1 MMEPFV
7 LKVITSFLV
16 GGLFIAAQS
25 ILAERHPH
33 VGGLIISVPST
44 LPIDLFFIG
53 WSEDMEAAMKAASI
67 VPIAIALLL
76 LFSTVFIYSAQYGDG
91 KIKSLLVANISSLV
105 IWFILAFLVISFRF
119 DNLGLELG
127 VYIVVLF
134 LTAYLLYYRQRRQ
147 SPKALT
153 RTTVPTGMN
162 IVLRA
167 LFGGLIICSSVIL
180 SKVLTPLW
188 GGVFSVFPA
197 TYLSTFN
204 IIHLNAGKKHLL
216 AVGKTIPEGSV
227 FFLIYVILAYF
238 LFAFGILW
246 GTVLAELITI
256 VLIVIL
262 AKLRQLT
269 WSQTDP
275 GGIV

>member
-1 MMEPFV
+1 MEPFV
-7 LKVITSFLV
+7 LKVIISFFV

-25 ILAERHPH
+25 ILAERFLP
-33 VGGLIISVPST
+33 VGGLISSVPST

-91 KIKSLLVANISSLV
+91 KIKSLLVANISSLS

-153 RTTVPTGMN
+153 KTTVPTGMN

-180 SKVLTPLW
+180 SKVLSPLW

-204 IIHLNAGKKHLL
+204 IIHMNAGKKHLL
-216 AVGKTIPEGSV
+216 AVGKTIPEGAV
-227 FFLIYVILAYF
+227 FFLIYVILAYY
-238 LFAFGILW
+238 LY
-246 GTVLAELITI
+246 TSPV
-256 VLIVIL
+256 VVV
-262 AKLRQLT
+262 
-269 WSQTDP
+269 DP
-275 GGIV
+275 

>member
-1 MMEPFV
+1 MEPFV
-7 LKVITSFLV
+7 LKVIISFFV

-25 ILAERHPH
+25 ILAERFLP

-91 KIKSLLVANISSLV
+91 KIKSLLVANISSLS

-153 RTTVPTGMN
+153 KTTVPTGMN

-180 SKVLTPLW
+180 SKVLSPLW

-204 IIHLNAGKKHLL
+204 IIHMNAGKKHLL
-216 AVGKTIPEGSV
+216 AVGRTIPEGSV
-227 FFLIYVILAYF
+227 FFLIYVILAYY
-238 LFAFGILW
+238 LFAFGIFW

-256 VLIVIL
+256 ILIVIF

-275 GGIV
+275 GGIE

>member
-1 MMEPFV
+1 MEPFV
-7 LKVITSFLV
+7 LKVITSFFV
-16 GGLFIAAQS
+16 GGLFIVAQS

-53 WSEDMEAAMKAASI
+53 WSEDMAAAMKAASI
-67 VPIAIALLL
+67 VPIAIALIL
-76 LFSTVFIYSAQYGDG
+76 LFSTVFIYSAQYGEG
-91 KIKSLLVANISSLV
+91 KIKSLLFANILSLV
-105 IWFILAFLVISFRF
+105 VWFILAFFVISFRF
-119 DNLGLELG
+119 DNLGLELS

-134 LTAYLLYYRQRRQ
+134 LTAYLLYYRQRGP
-147 SPKALT
+147 SPKVLT
-153 RTTVPTGMN
+153 RTAVPRGMN

-180 SKVLTPLW
+180 SKVLNPLW

-197 TYLSTFN
+197 SYLSNFN
-204 IIHLNAGKKHLL
+204 IIQMNAGKKHLL

-227 FFLIYVILAYF
+227 FFLIYVILTYF

-256 VLIVIL
+256 ILIVIF
-262 AKLRQLT
+262 AKLRQVT
-269 WSQTDP
+269 GSQTDY
-275 GGIV
+275 GGIE

>member
-1 MMEPFV
+1 MEPFI
-7 LKVITSFLV
+7 LKVIISFFV

-33 VGGLIISVPST
+33 VGGLIISVPCT

-67 VPIAIALLL
+67 VPIAIALIL

-91 KIKSLLVANISSLV
+91 KMKSLLVANISSLV
-105 IWFILAFLVISFRF
+105 IWFILAFLVISLRV

-147 SPKALT
+147 PPKALT
-153 RTTVPTGMN
+153 RTSVPKGVNT
-162 IVLRA
+162 VLRA

-204 IIHLNAGKKHLL
+204 IIYMNAGKEHLL

-227 FFLIYVILAYF
+227 FFLIYVILAYY

-256 VLIVIL
+256 ILIVIF
-262 AKLRQLT
+262 AKLRHLT
-269 WSQTDP
+269 RSQTDP

>member
-1 MMEPFV
+1 MEPFV
-7 LKVITSFLV
+7 LKTIISFLV
-16 GGLFIAAQS
+16 GGLSVAAQS
-25 ILAERHPH
+25 ILAERHPR
-33 VGGLIISVPST
+33 VGGLIISVPCT

-53 WSEDMEAAMKAASI
+53 WSDGMGAAMKAASI
-67 VPIAIALLL
+67 VPIAIALILV
-76 LFSTVFIYSAQYGDG
+76 FSTVFIYSAQYGDR
-91 KIKSLLVANISSLV
+91 KIKSLLVANISSLSV
-105 IWFILAFLVISFRF
+105 WFILAFLIISFRV

-127 VYIVVLF
+127 VYIVVLS

-153 RTTVPTGMN
+153 TTTGPTGMN
-162 IVLRA
+162 IALRA

-204 IIHLNAGKKHLL
+204 IIYMNVGKKHLL

-246 GTVLAELITI
+246 GTILAELITI
-256 VLIVIL
+256 TLIIIF
-262 AKLRQLT
+262 AKLRRLT
-269 WSQTDP
+269 GSQTDP
-275 GGIV
+275 GGTV

>member
-1 MMEPFV
+1 MEPFV
-7 LKVITSFLV
+7 LKVIISFFV

-25 ILAERHPH
+25 ILAERFLP

-91 KIKSLLVANISSLV
+91 KIKSLLVANISSLS

-153 RTTVPTGMN
+153 KTTVPTGMN

-180 SKVLTPLW
+180 SKVLSPLW

-204 IIHLNAGKKHLL
+204 IIHMNAGKKHLL

-227 FFLIYVILAYF
+227 FFLIYVILAYY
-238 LFAFGILW
+238 LFAFGIFW

-256 VLIVIL
+256 ILIVIF

>member
-1 MMEPFV
+1 MEPFV
-7 LKVITSFLV
+7 LKVIISFFV

-25 ILAERHPH
+25 ILAERFLP

-91 KIKSLLVANISSLV
+91 KIKSFLVANISSLS

-153 RTTVPTGMN
+153 KTTVPTGMN

-180 SKVLTPLW
+180 SKVLSPLW

-204 IIHLNAGKKHLL
+204 IIHMNAGKKHLL

-227 FFLIYVILAYF
+227 FFLIYVILAYY
-238 LFAFGILW
+238 LFAFGIFW

-256 VLIVIL
+256 ILIVIF